1 MQFEDIRYVDIRDC
15 IVYIVYLVKKEG
27 NKALACLLLPVRVD
41 PHEPVRGSVFGAD
54 AEDPR
59 LELLAVLHLHLLGK
73 VGDAPGVVILGVRL
87 IVGEGPGRRHNGR
100 LLHAGGVGLKKKI
113 QTN

>member
-41 PHEPVRGSVFGAD
+41 PHKPVSGPVLGPD
-54 AEDPR
+54 AEHPG
-59 LELLAVLHLHLLGK
+59 LELLAVLHLHLLGE

-100 LLHAGGVGLKKKI
+100 LLHAGRVGLKRKI